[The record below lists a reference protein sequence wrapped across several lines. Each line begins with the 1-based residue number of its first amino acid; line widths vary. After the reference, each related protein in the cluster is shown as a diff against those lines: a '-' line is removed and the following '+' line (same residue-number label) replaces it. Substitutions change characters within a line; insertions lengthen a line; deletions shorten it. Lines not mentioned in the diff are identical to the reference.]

1 MNKRDKKSKK
11 KRILLTVLLAVFAII
26 LAAAIYVAIQAGR
39 NVKQMD
45 QCADTVIADIKS
57 AYNLTPVDCSEF
69 DNLTVYGIMKF
80 KIEQYDVED
89 LGNLCIMRANGG
101 VMQMLTVT
109 LTPSKIDM
117 PLLSVDYMYILGN
130 RTAYVEIYDL
140 HIDESQIREN
150 TIEKLKSVDAQFL
163 NLPDTTPSSAWYDS
177 IRTAGSYKKVTAKE
191 DGTLLKMLKQY
202 LSEYLDGAK
211 EMELL
216 PENKIPEKLDAM
228 EAYTHKLIS
237 EGGISTNVFKKELGE
252 EKTRKFFDHVLFG
265 TENYRQ
271 PASSE

>member
-1 MNKRDKKSKK
+1 MNKRDKKNKK

-26 LAAAIYVAIQAGR
+26 LAAAIYVAVQAGR
-39 NVKQMD
+39 NIKQMD

-140 HIDESQIREN
+140 HIGESQIREN
-150 TIEKLKSVDAQFL
+150 TVEKLKSVDAQFL
-163 NLPDTTPSSAWYDS
+163 NLSDTTPSSAWYDS

-271 PASSE
+271 PAGSE

>member
-26 LAAAIYVAIQAGR
+26 LAAAIYVAVQAGR
-39 NVKQMD
+39 NIKQMD

-140 HIDESQIREN
+140 HIGESQIREN
-150 TIEKLKSVDAQFL
+150 TVEKLKSVDAQFL

-191 DGTLLKMLKQY
+191 DGTLLEMLKQY
-202 LSEYLDGAK
+202 LSEYLGGAK
-211 EMELL
+211 EIELL
-216 PENKIPEKLDAM
+216 PESQIPEKLDAM
-228 EAYTHKLIS
+228 EAYTHRLVS
-237 EGGISTNVFKKELGE
+237 EGGISTDVFKKELGE
-252 EKTRKFFDHVLFG
+252 EKTLKFFDNVLFG
-265 TENYRQ
+265 TANYR
-271 PASSE
+271 

>member
-1 MNKRDKKSKK
+1 MNNKINKKGKKR
-11 KRILLTVLLAVFAII
+11 RILLTVLLAVFAII
-26 LAAAIYVAIQAGR
+26 LVAAIYVAVQAGR
-39 NVKQMD
+39 NVEQMD
-45 QCADTVIADIKS
+45 LCADAVISDIES

-140 HIDESQIREN
+140 HIGKSQIREN
-150 TIEKLKSVDAQFL
+150 TVEKLKSVDAQFS
-163 NLPDTTPSSAWYDS
+163 NLPDTVPSSAWYDS

-191 DGTLLKMLKQY
+191 DGTILEMLKQY

-211 EMELL
+211 EIELL
-216 PENKIPEKLDAM
+216 PDDKIPEKLDAM
-228 EAYTHKLIS
+228 EAYTHRLIS
-237 EGGISTNVFKKELGE
+237 EGGISTDVFKKELGE
-252 EKTRKFFDHVLFG
+252 DQTYRFFDNVMFG
-265 TENYRQ
+265 TGNYR
-271 PASSE
+271 